1 MDSRSL
7 ISSVMIFLDAEKFIE
22 EAIESVF
29 AQTYENWEL
38 LLVDDGS
45 SDDSTQVALR
55 CAERYPAKVRYLEHP
70 GHQNRGMSASRNL
83 GIRQARGEYISF
95 LDSDDVWFPHTL
107 EQQLAILS
115 SHPEA
120 GMVYGSSLYWY
131 GWTGSPE
138 DSQRDF
144 RDFVEEC
151 GVRPNTLIEPPEL
164 LRAFLRRD
172 KGPCVFGSI
181 PAPSTI
187 MVRHNVASS
196 VGGFVEESHRYR
208 GLYDDQFFYVKV
220 GLEVPVLA
228 ADRLLCKYRQH
239 PEATTHVEYEAG
251 RHTSARLHWL
261 SWIGDYL
268 FERGIEDVEIWKLL
282 HEEQSR
288 TYGRRVRK
296 LERALA
302 QERRKNRQLRMSNKQ
317 LKKSERSSK
326 KEPGRYGAEERNQR
340 SVLRRQ
346 YMNGHALNELSDK
359 AWKLL
364 RRVVGY
370 LRTRASSR

>member
-1 MDSRSL
+1 MNSRSL
-7 ISSVMIFLDAEKFIE
+7 VSSVMIFLNAEKFIE

-29 AQTYENWEL
+29 AQTHGNWEL

-45 SDDSTQVALR
+45 TGDSTRIALGY
-55 CAERYPAKVRYLEHP
+55 AERYPEKVRYLEHP

-107 EQQLAILS
+107 EQQLTTLS

-120 GMVYGSSLYWY
+120 GMVYGSSLYWF
-131 GWTGSPE
+131 GWTGNPE
-138 DSQRDF
+138 DGQRDF

-151 GVRPNTLIEPPEL
+151 GVKPNTLIEPPGL

-187 MVRHNVASS
+187 MVRREVASR
-196 VGGFVEESHRYR
+196 VGGFVEESHRHR

-220 GLEVPVLA
+220 GLEVPVMA
-228 ADRLLCKYRQH
+228 ADEVWCKYRQH
-239 PEATTHVEYEAG
+239 PEATTYVEHKAS

-261 SWIGDYL
+261 NWIAKYL
-268 FERGIEDVEIWKLL
+268 LERGIEDLEIWKLL

-288 TYGRRVRK
+288 TYDRRLK
-296 LERALA
+296 QLERDLRR
-302 QERRKNRQLRMSNKQ
+302 ERRRNRQLR
-317 LKKSERSSK
+317 KSERALNK
-326 KEPGRYGAEERNQR
+326 AHRRYGSEEPNQPPVLK

-346 YMNGHALNELSDK
+346 YMNRQAVDGLRYK

-364 RRVVGY
+364 KRVVVY
-370 LRTRASSR
+370 LQTKAPSSR

>member
-1 MDSRSL
+1 MNSKSL
-7 ISSVMIFLDAEKFIE
+7 VSSVMPFLNAEKFIE

-45 SDDSTQVALR
+45 TDDSIQIALR
-55 CAERYPAKVRYLEHP
+55 SAERYAEKVRYLEHP
-70 GHQNRGMSASRNL
+70 GHRNRGLSASRNL
-83 GIRQARGEYISF
+83 GISQAKGEYISF
-95 LDSDDVWFPHTL
+95 LDADDVWFPHTL

-120 GMVYGSSLYWY
+120 GMIYGSSLYWY
-131 GWTGSPE
+131 GWTGNPE

-181 PAPSTI
+181 PAPSTV
-187 MVRHNVASS
+187 MVRNEVARC
-196 VGGFVEESHRYR
+196 VGGFVEESHQHR
-208 GLYDDQFFYVKV
+208 GQYDDQFFYVKV

-228 ADRLLCKYRQH
+228 ADRLWCKYRRH
-239 PEATTHVEYEAG
+239 PETITYVEHEAN
-251 RHTSARLHWL
+251 RQLPARLHWL
-261 SWIGDYL
+261 NWISEYL
-268 FERGIEDVEIWKLL
+268 FQQEIEDIDIWKLL

-288 TYGRRVRK
+288 TYGRRLRQ
-296 LERALA
+296 LERDLGKV
-302 QERRKNRQLRMSNKQ
+302 RRKNRQLKKAERALNK
-317 LKKSERSSK
+317 EH
-326 KEPGRYGAEERNQR
+326 GRYGGEEQNQL
-340 SVLRRQ
+340 SVLQLVLRRQ
-346 YMNGHALNELSDK
+346 YVNRKAVNRLGYK

-364 RRVVGY
+364 QRVVGY
-370 LRTRASSR
+370 LRTKVSSR

>member
-7 ISSVMIFLDAEKFIE
+7 VSSVMIFLDAEKFIE

-29 AQTYENWEL
+29 AQNYDNWEL

-45 SDDSTQVALR
+45 TDDSTQIALR
-55 CAERYPAKVRYLEHP
+55 CAERYPEKVRYLEHP

-120 GMVYGSSLYWY
+120 GMVYGSGLYWF
-131 GWTGSPE
+131 GWTGNPE

-164 LRAFLRRD
+164 LRSFLRRD

-187 MVRHNVASS
+187 MVRNEVASS
-196 VGGFVEESHRYR
+196 VGGFVEESHQHR

-228 ADRLLCKYRQH
+228 ADRLWCKYRQH
-239 PEATTHVEYEAG
+239 PEATTYVEHKAS

-261 SWIGDYL
+261 NWIAQYL
-268 FERGIEDVEIWKLL
+268 FEQEIEDVEIWRLL

-288 TYGRRVRK
+288 TYGRRLRQ
-296 LERALA
+296 LERALGK
-302 QERRKNRQLRMSNKQ
+302 ERRKYRQ
-317 LKKSERSSK
+317 LKKSERALN
-326 KEPGRYGAEERNQR
+326 KEHGRYGGEGRNQLPVLR

-346 YMNGHALNELSDK
+346 YMNRQSVNGLRYK

-364 RRVVGY
+364 KRAVSY
-370 LRTRASSR
+370 LRTKASSR

>member
-1 MDSRSL
+1 MNSRSL
-7 ISSVMIFLDAEKFIE
+7 VSSVMIFLDAEKFIE

-29 AQTYENWEL
+29 AQNYDNWEL

-45 SDDSTQVALR
+45 TDDSTQIALR
-55 CAERYPAKVRYLEHP
+55 CAERYPEKVRYLEHP

-115 SHPEA
+115 SNPEA
-120 GMVYGSSLYWY
+120 GMVYGSSLYWF
-131 GWTGSPE
+131 GWTGNPE

-164 LRAFLRRD
+164 LRTFLRRD

-187 MVRHNVASS
+187 MVRNEVASS
-196 VGGFVEESHRYR
+196 VGGFVEESHQHR

-220 GLEVPVLA
+220 GLEVPVVA
-228 ADRLLCKYRQH
+228 ADRLWCKYRQH
-239 PEATTHVEYEAG
+239 PEATTYVEHKAS

-261 SWIGDYL
+261 NWIAQYL
-268 FERGIEDVEIWKLL
+268 FEQEIEDVEIWRLL

-288 TYGRRVRK
+288 TYGRRLRQ
-296 LERALA
+296 LERALGK
-302 QERRKNRQLRMSNKQ
+302 ERRKYRQ
-317 LKKSERSSK
+317 LKKSERALN
-326 KEPGRYGAEERNQR
+326 KEHGRYGGEGRNQLPVLR

-346 YMNGHALNELSDK
+346 YMNRQSVNGLRYK

-364 RRVVGY
+364 KRAVSY
-370 LRTRASSR
+370 LRTKASSR

>member
-1 MDSRSL
+1 MNSRSL
-7 ISSVMIFLDAEKFIE
+7 VSSVMIFLDAEKFIE

-29 AQTYENWEL
+29 AQNYDNWEL

-45 SDDSTQVALR
+45 TDDSTQIALR
-55 CAERYPAKVRYLEHP
+55 CAERYPEKVRYLEHP

-115 SHPEA
+115 SNPEA
-120 GMVYGSSLYWY
+120 GMVYGSSLYWF
-131 GWTGSPE
+131 GWTGNPE

-164 LRAFLRRD
+164 LRSFLRRD

-187 MVRHNVASS
+187 MVRNEVASS
-196 VGGFVEESHRYR
+196 VGGFVEESHQHR

-220 GLEVPVLA
+220 GLEVPVVA
-228 ADRLLCKYRQH
+228 ADRLWCKYRQH
-239 PEATTHVEYEAG
+239 PEATTYVEHKAS

-261 SWIGDYL
+261 NWIAQYL
-268 FERGIEDVEIWKLL
+268 FEQEIEDVEIWRLL

-288 TYGRRVRK
+288 TYGRRLRQ
-296 LERALA
+296 LEHALGK
-302 QERRKNRQLRMSNKQ
+302 ERRKYRQ
-317 LKKSERSSK
+317 LKKSERALN
-326 KEPGRYGAEERNQR
+326 KEHGRYGGEGRNQLPVLR

-346 YMNGHALNELSDK
+346 YMNRQSVNGLRYK

-364 RRVVGY
+364 KRAVSY
-370 LRTRASSR
+370 LRTKASSR

>member
-1 MDSRSL
+1 MDSRPL
-7 ISSVMIFLDAEKFIE
+7 ISSVIIFLDAEKFVE

-29 AQTYENWEL
+29 AQTYGNWEL

-45 SDDSTQVALR
+45 TDDSTRIALGY
-55 CAERYPAKVRYLEHP
+55 AARYPEKVRYLEHP

-83 GIRQARGEYISF
+83 GIGQARGEYISF
-95 LDSDDVWFPHTL
+95 LDSDDVWFPQTL
-107 EQQLAILS
+107 EQQLAVLN

-131 GWTGSPE
+131 SWTGNPE
-138 DSQRDF
+138 DGQRDF

-187 MVRHNVASS
+187 MVRREVARS

-261 SWIGDYL
+261 NWIAGYL
-268 FERGIEDVEIWKLL
+268 SEKEIEDVEIWRLL

-288 TYGRRVRK
+288 TYSRRLGQ

-302 QERRKNRQLRMSNKQ
+302 RERRKNRQL
-317 LKKSERSSK
+317 KKSERASK
-326 KEPGRYGAEERNQR
+326 KERGRYGAEGRNQP

-346 YMNGHALNELSDK
+346 YTNGHALEGLSDK
-359 AWKLL
+359 ALKSL

-370 LRTRASSR
+370 LRTKASGR